1 MSKEKKMSRVM
12 TTYEF
17 PNKPEPKTFAQFI
30 FDKNTGYICGR
41 STKNWGQLLLFYL
54 AFYLVLA
61 ALFTICMQTLLATMN
76 HQFPKWQLDASLIGT
91 SPGLAYRPM
100 PEDPDVTGTVIE
112 YRAANKTN
120 VKEWVDRLDNFL
132 APYRDHELLPGGGKN
147 QVPCDFDTKLNPG
160 QVCEVDVKQFTPCTS
175 EQGYSYNKSA
185 PCIFVKLNKI
195 YGWLPEYYDDVD
207 DLPEDMPTD
216 LVDHIKSLKPKDRQ
230 QVWVSC
236 SGLHENDNI
245 GPVEYSNNRGF
256 ASYYYP
262 YTNQQ
267 GYLSPLVAVH
277 FARPPVKTTINVEC
291 RAWAKNVVYRGG
303 HRDRRGS
310 IHFVLLIE

>member
-1 MSKEKKMSRVM
+1 MNKEKKMSRVM

-17 PNKPEPKTFAQFI
+17 PNRPAKKSFGQFLY
-30 FDKNTGYICGR
+30 DKDTGYICGR
-41 STKNWGQLLLFYL
+41 TTKGWGQLMLFYL
-54 AFYLVLA
+54 AFYIVLA

-91 SPGLAYRPM
+91 NPGLAYRPM
-100 PEDPDVTGTVIE
+100 PDDPDISGTAIE
-112 YRAANKTN
+112 YRAANKTS
-120 VKEWVDRLDNFL
+120 VKEWVERLDNFL
-132 APYRDHELLPGGGKN
+132 APYRNHELLPGGGKN

-185 PCIFVKLNKI
+185 PCVFVKLNKI

-216 LVDHIKSLKPKDRQ
+216 LVDHIKSLKPVDRQ
-230 QVWVSC
+230 QVWLSC
-236 SGLHENDNI
+236 KGLSASEDI
-245 GPVEYSNNRGF
+245 GPVEYSNRGF
-256 ASYYYP
+256 QSYYYP

-277 FARPPVKTTINVEC
+277 FARPPVKINVNVEC
-291 RAWAKNVVYRGG
+291 RAWAKNVMYRGG
-303 HRDRRGS
+303 SRDRRGS
-310 IHFVLLIE
+310 IHFVLRVD

>member
-1 MSKEKKMSRVM
+1 MSKEKKMSRVI

-17 PNKPEPKTFAQFI
+17 PSRPEKRSFAQFV
-30 FDKNTGYICGR
+30 FDKDTGYICGR
-41 STKNWGQLLLFYL
+41 STKNWGQLMLFYMS
-54 AFYLVLA
+54 FYIVLA
-61 ALFTICMQTLLATMN
+61 ALFTICMQTTLATMN
-76 HQFPKWQLDASLIGT
+76 HQYPKWQLDASLIGT
-91 SPGLAYRPM
+91 NPGLAYRPM
-100 PEDPDVTGTVIE
+100 PDDPDISGTVIE
-112 YRAANKTN
+112 YRAANKSD
-120 VKEWVDRLDNFL
+120 VKQWVNRLDAFL
-132 APYRDHELLPGGGKN
+132 APYRDHQLPGEGQN
-147 QVPCDFDTKLNPG
+147 QIPCDFDTKLNPG
-160 QVCEVDVKQFTPCTS
+160 QVCEVDVAQFTPCTS

-195 YGWLPEYYDDVD
+195 YGWLPEFYDDVD

-216 LVDHIKSLKPKDRQ
+216 LVDHIKSLKPKERQ

-236 SGLHENDNI
+236 KGLSESDDM

-256 ASYYYP
+256 PSYYYP

-277 FARPPVKTTINVEC
+277 FARPAVKTAINIEC
-291 RAWAKNVVYRGG
+291 RAWAKNVMYRGG
-303 HRDRRGS
+303 SRDRRGS

>member
-1 MSKEKKMSRVM
+1 MSRIM

-17 PNKPEPKTFAQFI
+17 PSRPEKRSFGQFV
-30 FDKNTGYICGR
+30 FDKDTGYICGR
-41 STKNWGQLLLFYL
+41 STKNWGQLILFYL
-54 AFYLVLA
+54 AFYVVLA

-76 HQFPKWQLDASLIGT
+76 HEYPKWQLEASLIGT
-91 SPGLAYRPM
+91 NPGLAYRPM
-100 PEDPDVTGTVIE
+100 PDDPDISGTVIE
-112 YRAANKTN
+112 YRAANKSD
-120 VKEWVDRLDNFL
+120 VKQWVNRLDSFL
-132 APYRDHELLPGGGKN
+132 DPYMNHEGNN

-160 QVCEVDVKQFTPCTS
+160 QVCEVNVKQFTPCTS

-195 YGWLPEYYDDVD
+195 YGWLPEFYDDVD

-236 SGLHENDNI
+236 KGLSNNDDI

-256 ASYYYP
+256 ATYYYP
-262 YTNQQ
+262 YTNQP

-277 FARPPVKTTINVEC
+277 FARPPVKTAINVEC
-291 RAWAKNVVYRGG
+291 RAWAKNVMYRGG

>member
-17 PNKPEPKTFAQFI
+17 PSKPEKKSFAQFI
-30 FDKNTGYICGR
+30 FDKDTGYICGR
-41 STKNWGQLLLFYL
+41 STKNWGQLMLFYL
-54 AFYLVLA
+54 AFYVVLA

-100 PEDPDVTGTVIE
+100 PDDPDISGTVIE

-120 VKEWVDRLDNFL
+120 VKQWVDRLDDFL

-216 LVDHIKSLKPKDRQ
+216 LQDHIKSLKPKDRQ

-245 GPVEYSNNRGF
+245 GPIEYSNSRGF
-256 ASYYYP
+256 PSYYYP